1 MIFAG
6 LVGAAITAD
15 LGARRVREE
24 LDALS
29 VLGVDSVRSLVVP
42 RVMATGLV
50 APVLATFSLLLVLI
64 VNLLVAPHQL
74 GFPWGVYF
82 AGVTRQ
88 IFPPD
93 LLFTVFLKNFLIGI
107 YVGIVACHKG
117 LTCEL
122 GSEGVGR
129 AVNQTIVISFVGI
142 WMFNA
147 FFNLAYLTAFPGAS
161 IVHG

>member
-1 MIFAG
+1 
-6 LVGAAITAD
+6 
-15 LGARRVREE
+15 
-24 LDALS
+24 
-29 VLGVDSVRSLVVP
+29 
-42 RVMATGLV
+42 MATGLV
-50 APVLATFSLLLVLI
+50 APVLATFSLLLVLG
-64 VNLLVAPHQL
+64 VNLVIAPHQL

-161 IVHG
+161 IYHG